1 VRTSAVSGFVQFGES
16 LRVSGGG
23 AYLCVSRIG
32 VKDIREEFTRT
43 GHARDDQS
51 VDVKAIDNKE
61 MGEVIIFTLGVEG
74 G

>member
-1 VRTSAVSGFVQFGES
+1 VHTSVVSGFVQSGET
-16 LRVSGGG
+16 LRVGWGG
-23 AYLCVSRIG
+23 AYLCISRIG

-51 VDVKAIDNKE
+51 VNVKTIDDKE